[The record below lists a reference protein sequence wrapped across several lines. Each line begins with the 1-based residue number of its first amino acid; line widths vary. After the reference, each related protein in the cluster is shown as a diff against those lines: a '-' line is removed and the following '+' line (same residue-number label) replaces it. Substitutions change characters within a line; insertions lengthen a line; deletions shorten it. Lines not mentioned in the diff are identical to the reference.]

1 VIEMVR
7 FRGKRLDNGKWVDGC
22 RIEDGHGNIYIGFLV
37 DLEAKPIA
45 LARQNGKTAN
55 RFKPMGFYLVDSSTV
70 GMGVEI
76 EGKWYFAGD
85 KVKCLDMNDE
95 WYESEI
101 RWNGG
106 ALTIDV
112 QCCDYDYTA
121 IGWAL
126 ENDIQ
131 EIEIIGTKWDNPEL
145 LGGRNEQKN

>member
-7 FRGKRLDNGKWVDGC
+7 FRGKTINGEWRFGLLSESK
-22 RIEDGHGNIYIGFLV
+22 GHKGQP
-37 DLEAKPIA
+37 EK
-45 LARQNGKTAN
+45 
-55 RFKPMGFYLVDSSTV
+55 GFYISNSAGMPWAYRVRSETV

-76 EGKWYFAGD
+76 GGKWYFEKDIA
-85 KVKCLDMNDE
+85 KCLDPSDE

-131 EIEIIGTKWDNPEL
+131 EIKIIGTKWDNPEL
-145 LGGRNEQKN
+145 LGGQNEQGD